1 MAVPEIDLHNKAL
14 SYILAIAEC
23 GTITAAAEQLYIS
36 QPALSR
42 YLKALEE
49 RMDITLFDR
58 IDNRLYLTPVG
69 HRYVEYAQRIHA
81 LEQEMARTLTLYQ
94 NETKKRILMGIPEHW
109 VSFLVPQLMFSL
121 KSLMP
126 SVELEIVDV
135 NSMQLEQL
143 LLDYNVDMTISRRPN
158 NQQEI
163 SSQFLH
169 SDPIYLAAPQSL
181 AGKLKTMGK
190 TASNIPIISLDE
202 FPGLKCI
209 LPKEGQSLRRQVDL
223 IFASIHAAPAPTLT
237 CRSIEASMRLVGEDY
252 GCCFVSGMH
261 MHSVSTRNRLYF
273 FAIDHPQA
281 TLSLHVNYLAGR
293 TLPAHIQQFIRYVAA
308 TI

>member
-143 LLDYNVDMTISRRPN
+143 LLDYNVD
-158 NQQEI
+158 
-163 SSQFLH
+163 
-169 SDPIYLAAPQSL
+169 
-181 AGKLKTMGK
+181 
-190 TASNIPIISLDE
+190 
-202 FPGLKCI
+202 
-209 LPKEGQSLRRQVDL
+209 
-223 IFASIHAAPAPTLT
+223 
-237 CRSIEASMRLVGEDY
+237 
-252 GCCFVSGMH
+252 
-261 MHSVSTRNRLYF
+261 
-273 FAIDHPQA
+273 
-281 TLSLHVNYLAGR
+281 
-293 TLPAHIQQFIRYVAA
+293 
-308 TI
+308 